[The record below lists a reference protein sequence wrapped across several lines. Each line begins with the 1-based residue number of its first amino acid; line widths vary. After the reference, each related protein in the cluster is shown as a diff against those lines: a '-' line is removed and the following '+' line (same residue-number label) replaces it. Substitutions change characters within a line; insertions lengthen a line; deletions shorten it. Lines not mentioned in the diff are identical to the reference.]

1 MNMKKLLPALCIIMV
16 SITSCSDNSTK
27 ETTDSNKTMETKK
40 VDSREQEIRD
50 STKMLDKMLADPNQ
64 ITHLTV

>member
-1 MNMKKLLPALCIIMV
+1 MKKLLPALCIVMV

-50 STKMLDKMLADPNQ
+50 STKMLDKMLADPKSNYSPDS
-64 ITHLTV
+64 LK

>member
-1 MNMKKLLPALCIIMV
+1 MKKLLPALCIVMV

-27 ETTDSNKTMETKK
+27 ETTDSNTTTETKK

-50 STKMLDKMLADPNQ
+50 STKMLDKMLADPKSNYSPDS
-64 ITHLTV
+64 LK

>member
-1 MNMKKLLPALCIIMV
+1 MV

-50 STKMLDKMLADPNQ
+50 STKMLDKMLADPKSNYSPDS
-64 ITHLTV
+64 LK